1 MTPPAKCGGSGY
13 AGRMAI
19 FDILLMDN
27 RLREIFDD
35 GNSTLATVQIEL
47 EKEHGSS
54 VMAYE
59 GYKLAAAGI
68 TSVDEVERVTFDME
82 HSF

>member
-1 MTPPAKCGGSGY
+1 M
-13 AGRMAI
+13 
-19 FDILLMDN
+19 N
-27 RLREIFDD
+27 NHLREVFENE
-35 GNSTLATVQIEL
+35 NSTMATVKIEL

-54 VMAYE
+54 IMAYE

-68 TSVDEVERVTFDME
+68 TSVDEVARITFDME